1 MGQGP
6 FTYDV
11 RTEKGGGNWLK
22 SRLICCISGTVTRGP
37 RGGGPKNLKFL
48 RTSYV
53 NGPQAGRKGGRIG
66 GVSPTLKG
74 LLDRKIMWS
83 EWASEGGR
91 EWAKETEHAKAKRK

>member
-1 MGQGP
+1 MTSALRREGELAQKQTDMLYKWDSDKGAP
-6 FTYDV
+6 G
-11 RTEKGGGNWLK
+11 RGSEKPQIFADITCER
-22 SRLICCISGTVTRGP
+22 S
-37 RGGGPKNLKFL
+37 
-48 RTSYV
+48 
-53 NGPQAGRKGGRIG
+53 QAGRKGGRMG